1 MWLIPN
7 RMIGLG
13 PGHCVVDPNRRTGL
27 APGYYRFDTQ
37 SPIPVFARCI
47 LYTCTSTT
55 ISRLCYRGCCVRSG
69 TTLMRAMLDAHPWVR
84 CGEETRLLTSI
95 LSVSSQGD
103 CSLTVHN
110 WITKQVKKPTTL
122 NNWPSLCYKP
132 CTLHIFFLLN
142 QLLCKNCPTKFYYSL
157 GAQIFLNGLAHCTGI
172 LLPPQAYQWEHNLN
186 WVLFCWDGIQN
197 RFRDNAYPI

>member
-1 MWLIPN
+1 
-7 RMIGLG
+7 MISC
-13 PGHCVVDPNRRTGL
+13 P
-27 APGYYRFDTQ
+27 
-37 SPIPVFARCI
+37 
-47 LYTCTSTT
+47 
-55 ISRLCYRGCCVRSG
+55 CYRGCCVRSG

-122 NNWPSLCYKP
+122 SNWPSLCYKP

-197 RFRDNAYPI
+197 RFRDNACLPYLELFLPAERELLLDVNDTAKLNVIFGINISMQHTKNALAYK